1 MNRYSADGLAER
13 LARSQV
19 VTLHPLEMRAKTVE
33 GTEQVRLAINE
44 VSLLRELAQA
54 AKITIQ
60 VDGVERITELICDG
74 VMVATPAG
82 STAYNLSVHG
92 PILPIGSGALA
103 LTPISAFRPRRWRGA
118 ILPRTARCASS
129 SASRSAARSAPPP
142 TLPKCATSPK

>member
-1 MNRYSADGLAER
+1 MRSR
-13 LARSQV
+13 LLCIRW
-19 VTLHPLEMRAKTVE
+19 RCGAKTTD
-33 GTEQVRLAINE
+33 GSEQVRLAINE

-60 VDGVERITELICDG
+60 VEGVERITELICDG

-103 LTPISAFRPRRWRGA
+103 PDPDQLLPARRWRGA
-118 ILPRTARCASS
+118 ILPRTASVRFIIREPQRRPV
-129 SASRSAARSAPPP
+129 SATADFAEVRDVQEVKIREDGRSA
-142 TLPKCATSPK
+142 